1 MWQIRKNNMRSN
13 SSECVAAKLWNN
25 LDSNFKNIPKVKS
38 FRNKIKSSGMPTLN
52 KWSYIITKQTN
63 KQNVGKMLR

>member
-38 FRNKIKSSGMPTLN
+38 FRKMFKTKLVG
-52 KWSYIITKQTN
+52 SY
-63 KQNVGKMLR
+63 NVNPLI